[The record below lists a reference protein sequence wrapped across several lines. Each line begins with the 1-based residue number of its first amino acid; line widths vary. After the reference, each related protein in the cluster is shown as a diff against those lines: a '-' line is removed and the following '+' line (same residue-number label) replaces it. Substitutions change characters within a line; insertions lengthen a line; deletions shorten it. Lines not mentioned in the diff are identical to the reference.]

1 MPKSF
6 NAWMQPEIVAS
17 TATLKNEDRLLNND
31 HGFLVLVIVGP
42 VWLPVASGASTNQDR
57 LAVARKPSIA
67 AMIVTI
73 RNKALARNQGSM
85 SATSTFFIN
94 NAIKSE

>member
-6 NAWMQPEIVAS
+6 NAWMQPEIAAS
-17 TATLKNEDRLLNND
+17 TATLKNEDRLQNND
-31 HGFLVLVIVGP
+31 HGFLVLVIVGSLC
-42 VWLPVASGASTNQDR
+42 LPVASGASTNQDR
-57 LAVARKPSIA
+57 LAVARKPSTA
-67 AMIVTI
+67 ATIVTI
-73 RNKALARNQGSM
+73 RNKALERNQGSM